1 MCEKPRVTVKLSEVQ
16 LSFACDLPYI
26 ATFLG
31 SRKIY
36 VARDITRQST
46 ETKLFAFI
54 LNIKP
59 HYTNNSS
66 SPCRAVTFIL
76 VFCT

>member
-16 LSFACDLPYI
+16 LSFVCDLPYI

-36 VARDITRQST
+36 AARDNYTT
-46 ETKLFAFI
+46 EHRNL
-54 LNIKP
+54 
-59 HYTNNSS
+59 SS
-66 SPCRAVTFIL
+66 SRSFETQSLIIRTIL
-76 VFCT
+76 AHLAEP